1 MAFEKEL
8 PEWKGKGVKP
18 PQSKLDEG
26 WKVQDKPPAAWLNW
40 QMNKTYE
47 ALKEVQEKAAEKSEV
62 ASAIEDTKK
71 YSDQKVAG
79 IDLTKITPDSIGATK
94 KIDFDIHAADKT
106 KHITADERNAWNAKE
121 TPGGA
126 QAKANQAET
135 NAKNYIDSKAWQK
148 HKVASDDGTAIDISN
163 RDLNSIVHT
172 GFYKG
177 TNMGNAPALVHGW
190 GYVEVITHAPGSWV
204 LQKVYDLHAD
214 RFYMRRLQDNGWTA
228 WTQDLFQSGVDA
240 KNRIA
245 GAISAKG
252 VPASASDTFEQLAS
266 KIQTIE
272 TGRKYAS
279 SSFYRSLT
287 YDGTFEVNSLSF
299 KPSEVILLLNLV
311 VVEYSD
317 GSGIAGRTQNMAMV
331 LGWGSAQYEDMG
343 IKLSVGVEFLN
354 NGFVV
359 NHKVHSIGEF
369 YRGAVQVTRWEAI
382 S

>member
-8 PEWKGKGVKP
+8 PEWKEKGVKP

-47 ALKEVQEKAAEKSEV
+47 ALKEVQEKAAEKTEV
-62 ASAIEDTKK
+62 ATAIEDTKN
-71 YSDQKVAG
+71 YTDQKVAG
-79 IDLTKITPDSIGATK
+79 IDLTKINPDSIGAVK
-94 KIDFDIHAADKT
+94 KSDFDAHTADGT
-106 KHITADERNAWNAKE
+106 KHITVAERNTWNSKE
-121 TPGGA
+121 TPEGA
-126 QAKANQAET
+126 QAKANAAET
-135 NAKNYIDSKAWQK
+135 NAKNYVNGLQWQRK
-148 HKVASDDGTAIDISN
+148 KVSDDAGNAIVVS
-163 RDLNSIVHT
+163 DLNADLTT
-172 GFYKG
+172 GWYMG
-177 TNMGNAPALVHGW
+177 SNMANAPTTEW
-190 GYVEVITHAPGSWV
+190 FWVEIIRHNHLWTVQNAYCFNRQSYYQRMKI
-204 LQKVYDLHAD
+204 
-214 RFYMRRLQDNGWTA
+214 NGNWTP
-228 WTQDLFQSGVDA
+228 WSQDLFQSGVDA

>member
-8 PEWKGKGVKP
+8 PQWKEKGVKP

-47 ALKEVQEKAAEKSEV
+47 ALKEVQEKAAEKTEV
-62 ASAIEDTKK
+62 ATAIEDTKN
-71 YSDQKVAG
+71 YTDQKVAG
-79 IDLTKITPDSIGATK
+79 IDLTKITPDSIGAVK
-94 KIDFDIHAADKT
+94 KSDFDAHTADGT
-106 KHITADERNAWNAKE
+106 KHITVAERNTWNSKE
-121 TPGGA
+121 TPEGA
-126 QAKANQAET
+126 QAKANAAET
-135 NAKNYIDSKAWQK
+135 NAKNYVNGLQWQRK
-148 HKVASDDGTAIDISN
+148 KVSDDAGNAIVVS
-163 RDLNSIVHT
+163 DLNADLTT
-172 GFYKG
+172 GWYMG
-177 TNMGNAPALVHGW
+177 SNMANAPTTEW
-190 GYVEVITHAPGSWV
+190 FWVEIIRHNHLWTVQNAYCFNRQSYYQRMKI
-204 LQKVYDLHAD
+204 
-214 RFYMRRLQDNGWTA
+214 NGNWTP
-228 WTQDLFQSGVDA
+228 WSQDLFQSGVDA

-331 LGWGSAQYEDMG
+331 LGSGSAQYEDMG